1 MEGEETV
8 FDRNYEDYLA
18 QLENIPI
25 ESIAPNLGGKVE
37 NGVIKIPL
45 FGIDYDVSVSGITDP
60 YGNKPTYDVCVVLSK
75 YLLLCPEAPQ
85 RCAEWVSFR
94 DLKDSGPLTNYFNN
108 DVERSI
114 ASYFKGNI
122 EGLKKSGKS
131 ISGYRPNLDV
141 NYDFTMQFDALPK
154 IPAILLFNDADE
166 EFSAKCSVLFERRAE
181 KYLDAECIAMLGW
194 QLFNHLRKADKIR

>member
-131 ISGYRPNLDV
+131 IGCGS
-141 NYDFTMQFDALPK
+141 FMTT
-154 IPAILLFNDADE
+154 
-166 EFSAKCSVLFERRAE
+166 
-181 KYLDAECIAMLGW
+181 
-194 QLFNHLRKADKIR
+194 